1 MLWHLIVLD
10 NPYLEYRGINMSSL
24 SDIPFIGKLIDD
36 YGEKLVLQGVEKL
49 TGIDLSEK
57 ELTPEDKQKIMD
69 SQIEIMKIDFDKLK
83 LETEA
88 KLEDKRL
95 NIQNTNNAQVMNTQ
109 IQASEFSSKLAKN
122 TAYIID
128 LVLVLSLV
136 ALVFCLFIFKLPIE
150 NKELAYTMFGSF
162 LMYVGTVINF
172 HRGSSKGSNE
182 KQELIN
188 QFKGKL

>member
-1 MLWHLIVLD
+1 
-10 NPYLEYRGINMSSL
+10 MSIL

-36 YGEKLVLQGVEKL
+36 YGEKLVVTGIEKL
-49 TGIDLSEK
+49 VGIDLSKE
-57 ELTPEDKQKIMD
+57 ELTNEDKQKIMD

-95 NIQNTNNAQVMNTQ
+95 DIQNTNNAQVMNTQ
-109 IQASEFSSKLAKN
+109 IQTSEFSSKLAKN

-136 ALVFCLFIFKLPIE
+136 ILVFCLFIFKLPIE

-188 QFKGKL
+188 QIKGKV

>member
-1 MLWHLIVLD
+1 
-10 NPYLEYRGINMSSL
+10 MSIL

-36 YGEKLVLQGVEKL
+36 YGEKLVVTGIEKL
-49 TGIDLSEK
+49 TGIDLSKE
-57 ELTPEDKQKIMD
+57 ELTNEDKQKIMD

-95 NIQNTNNAQVMNTQ
+95 DIQNTNNAQVMNTQ
-109 IQASEFSSKLAKN
+109 IQTSEFSSKLAKS

-136 ALVFCLFIFKLPIE
+136 VLVFCLFIFKLPIE

-188 QFKGKL
+188 QLKGKL

>member
-1 MLWHLIVLD
+1 
-10 NPYLEYRGINMSSL
+10 MSIL

-36 YGEKLVLQGVEKL
+36 YGEKLVVTGIEKL
-49 TGIDLSEK
+49 VGIDLSKE
-57 ELTPEDKQKIMD
+57 ELTPDDKQKIMD

-95 NIQNTNNAQVMNTQ
+95 DIQNTNNAQVMNTQ

>member
-1 MLWHLIVLD
+1 
-10 NPYLEYRGINMSSL
+10 MSIL

-36 YGEKLVLQGVEKL
+36 YGEKLVLQGVQKL
-49 TGIDLSEK
+49 TGIDLSKE

-69 SQIEIMKIDFDKLK
+69 SQIEIMKIDFEKIK

-88 KLEDKRL
+88 KLEDKKL
-95 NIQNTNNAQVMNTQ
+95 DIQNTNNAQVMNTQ

-188 QFKGKL
+188 QFKGKV

>member
-1 MLWHLIVLD
+1 
-10 NPYLEYRGINMSSL
+10 MSIL

-36 YGEKLVLQGVEKL
+36 YGEKLVLQGVQKL
-49 TGIDLSEK
+49 TGIDLSKE
-57 ELTPEDKQKIMD
+57 ELTNEDKQKIMD

-95 NIQNTNNAQVMNTQ
+95 DIQNTNNAQVMNTQ

-136 ALVFCLFIFKLPIE
+136 VLVFCLFIFKLPIE

-188 QFKGKL
+188 QIKGKL

>member
-1 MLWHLIVLD
+1 MLSVLAG
-10 NPYLEYRGINMSSL
+10 LGINFIKDL
-24 SDIPFIGKLIDD
+24 VSDH
-36 YGEKLVLQGVEKL
+36 GEELVLEGVKRT
-49 TGIDLSEK
+49 TGIDLAKK
-57 ELTPEDKQKIMD
+57 ELTAEDKQKIMD
-69 SQIEIMKIDFDKLK
+69 SQIEIMRIDFETLK
-83 LETEA
+83 LEKETV
-88 KLEDKRL
+88 LEDKRL
-95 NIQNTNNAQVMNTQ
+95 DIQNTNNAQVMNTQ
-109 IQASEFSSKLAKN
+109 IQTSEFSSKLAKN

-136 ALVFCLFIFKLPIE
+136 VLVFCLFIFKLPIE

-188 QFKGKL
+188 QIKGKL

>member
-1 MLWHLIVLD
+1 
-10 NPYLEYRGINMSSL
+10 MSIL

-36 YGEKLVLQGVEKL
+36 YGEKLVVTGIEKL
-49 TGIDLSEK
+49 VGIDLSKE
-57 ELTPEDKQKIMD
+57 ELTPDDKQKIMD

-95 NIQNTNNAQVMNTQ
+95 DIQNTNNAQAMNTQ

-136 ALVFCLFIFKLPIE
+136 VLVFCLFIFKLPIE

-188 QFKGKL
+188 QFKGKV

>member
-1 MLWHLIVLD
+1 
-10 NPYLEYRGINMSSL
+10 MSIL

-36 YGEKLVLQGVEKL
+36 YGEKLVLQGVQKL
-49 TGIDLSEK
+49 TGIDLSKE

-69 SQIEIMKIDFDKLK
+69 SQIEIMKIDFEKLK

-95 NIQNTNNAQVMNTQ
+95 DIQNTNNAQVMNTQ
-109 IQASEFSSKLAKN
+109 IQTSEFSSKLAKN

-136 ALVFCLFIFKLPIE
+136 ALVFWLFIFKLPIE

>member
-1 MLWHLIVLD
+1 
-10 NPYLEYRGINMSSL
+10 MSIL

-49 TGIDLSEK
+49 TGIDLSKE
-57 ELTPEDKQKIMD
+57 ELTNEDKQKIMD
-69 SQIEIMKIDFDKLK
+69 SQIEIMKIDFEKLK

-95 NIQNTNNAQVMNTQ
+95 DIQNTNNAQIMNTQ

-188 QFKGKL
+188 QFKGKV

>member
-1 MLWHLIVLD
+1 
-10 NPYLEYRGINMSSL
+10 MSIL

-36 YGEKLVLQGVEKL
+36 YGEKLVLQGVQKL
-49 TGIDLSEK
+49 TGIDLSKE
-57 ELTPEDKQKIMD
+57 ELTNEDKQKIMD
-69 SQIEIMKIDFDKLK
+69 SQIEIMKIDFEKIK

-95 NIQNTNNAQVMNTQ
+95 DIQNTNNAQVMNTQ

-136 ALVFCLFIFKLPIE
+136 VLVFCLFIFKLPIE

>member
-1 MLWHLIVLD
+1 MLSVLAG
-10 NPYLEYRGINMSSL
+10 LGINFIKDL
-24 SDIPFIGKLIDD
+24 VSDH
-36 YGEKLVLQGVEKL
+36 GEELVLEGVKRT
-49 TGIDLSEK
+49 TGIDLAKE

-95 NIQNTNNAQVMNTQ
+95 DIQNTNNAQVMNTQ

-136 ALVFCLFIFKLPIE
+136 VLVFCLFIFKLPIE

-188 QFKGKL
+188 QFKGKV

>member
-1 MLWHLIVLD
+1 
-10 NPYLEYRGINMSSL
+10 MSIL

-36 YGEKLVLQGVEKL
+36 YGEKLVLQGVQKL
-49 TGIDLSEK
+49 TGIDLSKE
-57 ELTPEDKQKIMD
+57 ELTPDDKQKIMD

-95 NIQNTNNAQVMNTQ
+95 DIQNTNNAQVMNTQ

-188 QFKGKL
+188 QIKGKL

>member
-1 MLWHLIVLD
+1 
-10 NPYLEYRGINMSSL
+10 MSIL

-49 TGIDLSEK
+49 TGIDLSKE
-57 ELTPEDKQKIMD
+57 ELTPDDKQKIMD
-69 SQIEIMKIDFDKLK
+69 SQIEIMKIDFEKIK

-95 NIQNTNNAQVMNTQ
+95 DIQNTNNAQVMNTQ
-109 IQASEFSSKLAKN
+109 IQTSEFSSKLAKN

-136 ALVFCLFIFKLPIE
+136 VLVFCLFIFKLPIE

>member
-1 MLWHLIVLD
+1 MFGIDFLD
-10 NPYLEYRGINMSSL
+10 
-24 SDIPFIGKLIDD
+24 KLISEV
-36 YGEKLVLQGVEKL
+36 GLPLVKKGIKTTL
-49 TGIDLSEK
+49 GIDLESK
-57 ELTPEDKQKIMD
+57 ELTPDDKQKIMD

-83 LETEA
+83 LETES

-95 NIQNTNNAQVMNTQ
+95 DIQNTNNAQVMNTQ

-188 QFKGKL
+188 QFKGKV

>member
-1 MLWHLIVLD
+1 
-10 NPYLEYRGINMSSL
+10 MSIL

-49 TGIDLSEK
+49 VGIDLSKE

-95 NIQNTNNAQVMNTQ
+95 DIQNTNNAQVMNTQ

-136 ALVFCLFIFKLPIE
+136 VLVFCLFIFKLPIE

-188 QFKGKL
+188 QFKGKV

>member
-1 MLWHLIVLD
+1 
-10 NPYLEYRGINMSSL
+10 MSIL

-36 YGEKLVLQGVEKL
+36 YGEKLVLQGVQKL
-49 TGIDLSEK
+49 TGIDLSKE
-57 ELTPEDKQKIMD
+57 ELTNEDKQKIMD
-69 SQIEIMKIDFDKLK
+69 SQIEIMKIDFEKLK

-109 IQASEFSSKLAKN
+109 IQTSEFSSKLAKN

>member
-1 MLWHLIVLD
+1 
-10 NPYLEYRGINMSSL
+10 MSIL

-36 YGEKLVLQGVEKL
+36 YGEKLVLQGVQKL
-49 TGIDLSEK
+49 TGIDLSKE
-57 ELTPEDKQKIMD
+57 ELTNEDKQKIMD

-95 NIQNTNNAQVMNTQ
+95 DIQNTNNAQVMNTQ
-109 IQASEFSSKLAKN
+109 IQASEFSSNLAKN

-136 ALVFCLFIFKLPIE
+136 VLVFCLFIFKLPIE

-188 QFKGKL
+188 QIKGKL

>member
-1 MLWHLIVLD
+1 
-10 NPYLEYRGINMSSL
+10 MSIL

-36 YGEKLVLQGVEKL
+36 YGEKLVLQGVQKL
-49 TGIDLSEK
+49 TGIDLSKE
-57 ELTPEDKQKIMD
+57 ELTNEDKQKIMD

-95 NIQNTNNAQVMNTQ
+95 DIQNTNNAQVMNTQ

>member
-1 MLWHLIVLD
+1 
-10 NPYLEYRGINMSSL
+10 MSIL

-49 TGIDLSEK
+49 TGIDLSKE
-57 ELTPEDKQKIMD
+57 ELTNEDKQKIMD
-69 SQIEIMKIDFDKLK
+69 SQIEIMKIDFEKIK

-95 NIQNTNNAQVMNTQ
+95 DIQNTNNAQVMNTQ
-109 IQASEFSSKLAKN
+109 IQTSEFSSKLAKN

-136 ALVFCLFIFKLPIE
+136 VLVFCLFIFKLPIE

-188 QFKGKL
+188 QIKGKL

>member
-1 MLWHLIVLD
+1 
-10 NPYLEYRGINMSSL
+10 MSIL

-49 TGIDLSEK
+49 TGIDLSKE
-57 ELTPEDKQKIMD
+57 ELTNEDKQKIMD
-69 SQIEIMKIDFDKLK
+69 SQIEIMKIDFEKIK

-95 NIQNTNNAQVMNTQ
+95 DIQNTNNAQVMNAQ

-188 QFKGKL
+188 QIKGKL

>member
-1 MLWHLIVLD
+1 
-10 NPYLEYRGINMSSL
+10 MSIL

-49 TGIDLSEK
+49 TGIDLSKE

-95 NIQNTNNAQVMNTQ
+95 DIQNTNNAQVMNTQ
-109 IQASEFSSKLAKN
+109 IQTSEFS
-122 TAYIID
+122 
-128 LVLVLSLV
+128 
-136 ALVFCLFIFKLPIE
+136 
-150 NKELAYTMFGSF
+150 
-162 LMYVGTVINF
+162 
-172 HRGSSKGSNE
+172 
-182 KQELIN
+182 
-188 QFKGKL
+188 

>member
-1 MLWHLIVLD
+1 
-10 NPYLEYRGINMSSL
+10 MSIL

-49 TGIDLSEK
+49 TGIDLSKE
-57 ELTPEDKQKIMD
+57 ELTAEDKQKIMD
-69 SQIEIMKIDFDKLK
+69 SQIEIMKIDFEKLK

-95 NIQNTNNAQVMNTQ
+95 DIQNTHNAQVMNTQ

-136 ALVFCLFIFKLPIE
+136 VLVFCLFIFKLPIE

-188 QFKGKL
+188 QIKGKL

>member
-1 MLWHLIVLD
+1 
-10 NPYLEYRGINMSSL
+10 MSIL
-24 SDIPFIGKLIDD
+24 SGIPFIGKLIDD
-36 YGEKLVLQGVEKL
+36 YGEKLVVTGIEKL
-49 TGIDLSEK
+49 VGIDLSKE
-57 ELTPEDKQKIMD
+57 ELTNEDKQKIMD
-69 SQIEIMKIDFDKLK
+69 SQIEIMKIDFEKIK

-95 NIQNTNNAQVMNTQ
+95 DIQNTNNAQVMNTQ

-136 ALVFCLFIFKLPIE
+136 VLVFCLFIFKLPIE

-188 QFKGKL
+188 QIKGKL

>member
-1 MLWHLIVLD
+1 
-10 NPYLEYRGINMSSL
+10 MSIL

-36 YGEKLVLQGVEKL
+36 YGEKLVVTGIEKL
-49 TGIDLSEK
+49 VGIDLSKE
-57 ELTPEDKQKIMD
+57 ELTPDDKQKIMD
-69 SQIEIMKIDFDKLK
+69 SQIEIMKIDFEKLK

-188 QFKGKL
+188 QIKGKL

>member
-1 MLWHLIVLD
+1 
-10 NPYLEYRGINMSSL
+10 MSIL

-49 TGIDLSEK
+49 TGIDLSKE
-57 ELTPEDKQKIMD
+57 ELTPDDKQKIMD
-69 SQIEIMKIDFDKLK
+69 SQIEIMKIDFEKIK

-95 NIQNTNNAQVMNTQ
+95 DIQNTNNAQVMNTQ

-136 ALVFCLFIFKLPIE
+136 VLVFCLFIFKLPIE

-188 QFKGKL
+188 QIKGKL

>member
-1 MLWHLIVLD
+1 
-10 NPYLEYRGINMSSL
+10 MSIL

-36 YGEKLVLQGVEKL
+36 YGEKLVLQGVQKL
-49 TGIDLSEK
+49 TGIDLSKE
-57 ELTPEDKQKIMD
+57 ELTNEDKQKIMD
-69 SQIEIMKIDFDKLK
+69 SQIEIMKIDFEKLK

-188 QFKGKL
+188 QIKGKL

>member
-1 MLWHLIVLD
+1 
-10 NPYLEYRGINMSSL
+10 MSIL

-36 YGEKLVLQGVEKL
+36 YGDKLVLQGVQKL
-49 TGIDLSEK
+49 TGIDLSKE
-57 ELTPEDKQKIMD
+57 ELTNEDKQKIMD
-69 SQIEIMKIDFDKLK
+69 SQIEIMKIDFEKLK

-95 NIQNTNNAQVMNTQ
+95 DIQNTNNAQVMNTQ

-136 ALVFCLFIFKLPIE
+136 VLVFCLFIFKLPIE

-188 QFKGKL
+188 QIKGKV

>member
-1 MLWHLIVLD
+1 
-10 NPYLEYRGINMSSL
+10 MSIL

-49 TGIDLSEK
+49 TGIDLSKK
-57 ELTPEDKQKIMD
+57 ELTPDDKQKIMD
-69 SQIEIMKIDFDKLK
+69 SQIEIMKIDFEKIK

-95 NIQNTNNAQVMNTQ
+95 DIQNTNNAQVMNTQ
-109 IQASEFSSKLAKN
+109 IQTSEFSSKLAKN

-128 LVLVLSLV
+128 LVLVLSLLV
-136 ALVFCLFIFKLPIE
+136 LVFCLFIFELPIE

-172 HRGSSKGSNE
+172 HRGNSKGSNE

-188 QFKGKL
+188 QFKGKV

>member
-1 MLWHLIVLD
+1 
-10 NPYLEYRGINMSSL
+10 MSIL

-49 TGIDLSEK
+49 TGIDLSKE
-57 ELTPEDKQKIMD
+57 ELTAEDKQKIMD
-69 SQIEIMKIDFDKLK
+69 SQIEIMKIDFEKIK

-95 NIQNTNNAQVMNTQ
+95 DIQNTNNAQVMNTQ

-136 ALVFCLFIFKLPIE
+136 VLVFCLFIFKLPIE

-188 QFKGKL
+188 QIKGKL

>member
-1 MLWHLIVLD
+1 
-10 NPYLEYRGINMSSL
+10 MSIL

-49 TGIDLSEK
+49 TGIDLSKE
-57 ELTPEDKQKIMD
+57 ELTNEDKQKIMD
-69 SQIEIMKIDFDKLK
+69 SRIEIMKIDFEKIK

-95 NIQNTNNAQVMNTQ
+95 NIQNTNNAQVMNAQ

-172 HRGSSKGSNE
+172 HSGSSKGSNE
-182 KQELIN
+182 KQDIIN
-188 QFKGKL
+188 KMNGANNENK